1 MDYRFSPE
9 QEDFRKELRT
19 FFIDEMPVYNQGV
32 GRATAEG
39 NWELTLAM
47 RKKLADRGW
56 LTMHWPEEYGGEAAS
71 PLKSLVFNEEMSYH
85 GVPGRDIF
93 GTRMLGPTLMIY
105 GTEEQKKRFLP
116 PVAQGSV
123 QWCQGYSEPEAGSDL
138 ASLSTHAEDKG
149 DYFLINGSKIWTS
162 LAHKADWMMLLARTN
177 LDAPKHR
184 GISFLLVDLKS
195 PGVEIRP
202 IINMAGDHE
211 FNQVFFD
218 NVQVPRN
225 QLVGE
230 EDRGWYVAVTLL
242 DFERSGIDYAASA
255 SRLLDD
261 LTTYVVNSHAH
272 LYRQEYNSWV
282 KESLAERYTE
292 VEVARL
298 IAYKVAWMQS
308 QGMIPNK
315 EASMSK
321 VFGSETL
328 QKVADTGMKILG
340 HFGQLTSGDA
350 WAPLQ
355 GRMQE
360 AWRYSFSGTIAAGTS
375 EIQRNII
382 AGRGLGLPR
391 G

>member
-1 MDYRFSPE
+1 
-9 QEDFRKELRT
+9 
-19 FFIDEMPVYNQGV
+19 
-32 GRATAEG
+32 
-39 NWELTLAM
+39 
-47 RKKLADRGW
+47 
-56 LTMHWPEEYGGEAAS
+56 
-71 PLKSLVFNEEMSYH
+71 
-85 GVPGRDIF
+85 
-93 GTRMLGPTLMIY
+93 
-105 GTEEQKKRFLP
+105 
-116 PVAQGSV
+116 
-123 QWCQGYSEPEAGSDL
+123 
-138 ASLSTHAEDKG
+138 
-149 DYFLINGSKIWTS
+149 
-162 LAHKADWMMLLARTN
+162 
-177 LDAPKHR
+177 
-184 GISFLLVDLKS
+184 
-195 PGVEIRP
+195 
-202 IINMAGDHE
+202 MAGDHE

-255 SRLLDD
+255 RRLLDD
-261 LTTYVVNSHAH
+261 LTTYVVNSHSH
-272 LYRQEYNSWV
+272 LYRQEYNGWV